1 MCYREQKAGS
11 PEQKGQHVQRIVDKR
26 DPGPVRKCRQGIRAK
41 ILIFITLTP
50 GSVCRNP
57 RAQGVGGAQSSEGL
71 SVKSL
76 PASRNETQS
85 RRLRTSPEAPS
96 LKLGGPLPSETDT
109 GKKSPGI
116 QVTIQTART
125 SDPIGIGH
133 HLVSED
139 TAVWEVRQLTS
150 WHEAVRA
157 VVATALPLFPL
168 EILVCVTASPEFR
181 QHRHLL
187 PAALS
192 WHPVE
197 LQPLQLEAYSLDCKE
212 VKPVNPKV
220 NQP

>member
-1 MCYREQKAGS
+1 MPGTGRGTDAEKMGRTASLLLGHSQSSGGESQDPVCYREQKAGS

-50 GSVCRNP
+50 GSVCRNL

-133 HLVSED
+133 HLVSEYSSLGG
-139 TAVWEVRQLTS
+139 APA
-150 WHEAVRA
+150 HI
-157 VVATALPLFPL
+157 VA
-168 EILVCVTASPEFR
+168 
-181 QHRHLL
+181 
-187 PAALS
+187 
-192 WHPVE
+192 
-197 LQPLQLEAYSLDCKE
+197 
-212 VKPVNPKV
+212 
-220 NQP
+220 